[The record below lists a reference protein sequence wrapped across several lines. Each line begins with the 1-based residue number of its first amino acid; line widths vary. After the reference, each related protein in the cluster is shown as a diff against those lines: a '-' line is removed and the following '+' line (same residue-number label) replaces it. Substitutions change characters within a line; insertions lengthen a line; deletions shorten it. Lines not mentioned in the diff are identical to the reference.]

1 MFSENKN
8 SQKVRWGC
16 SKYGWL
22 CHSCMYVY
30 QNSVVKN
37 RPGWIPPGIAIEWS
51 WQMLLVLWQ
60 GTFISWCCCGW
71 REINLFMGV
80 NRKPFI
86 SMHSCLMIRH
96 GIAVRRCHLT
106 SLSLSFPLSFHEV
119 LRFFIKL
126 LQLLLLAFRST
137 KNNPLVHIQV
147 ACVAW
152 YN

>member
-8 SQKVRWGC
+8 LQKVRWGC

-71 REINLFMGV
+71 REINLFMGG

-96 GIAVRRCHLT
+96 GIAELRLGDAT
-106 SLSLSFPLSFHEV
+106 WLLSRYHSHCRSMKFYDSSSNYYNCCCWHSGA
-119 LRFFIKL
+119 LRTILWYTYKL
-126 LQLLLLAFRST
+126 H
-137 KNNPLVHIQV
+137 V
-147 ACVAW
+147 
-152 YN
+152 